1 MSYSAKF
8 NPKISKT
15 IRINKKNN
23 EDKYRM
29 ENAFRP
35 GFLKASSYNRLNK
48 ALSDDPGKN
57 TEQGS

>member
-1 MSYSAKF
+1 
-8 NPKISKT
+8 
-15 IRINKKNN
+15 
-23 EDKYRM
+23 M